1 MATKPTMLTLS
12 RPELLKFFATS
23 AVALV
28 VSMAAWWALAP
39 WASQPAALAARMLLH
54 ATAADTWLD
63 RSSQWERHLEVHTR
77 LIGRPTPQQI
87 DAARQAGQAISPDM
101 QATLTVDV
109 DPARFTYGPVLFVA
123 LLVGWRRRVRAGL
136 LLKAAAVL
144 LPLQVLIVVMQ
155 VLREVALPDG
165 LVVDPWFGPVTTHA
179 IAYGYQLSALL
190 LPTLAPVLVWLWVVT
205 ASGRGAGQ
213 AAAPPPT
220 R

>member
-1 MATKPTMLTLS
+1 MLTLS
-12 RPELLKFFATS
+12 KPELLKFFATS
-23 AVALV
+23 AIALV
-28 VSMAAWWALAP
+28 VVMAAWWALAP

-63 RSSQWERHLEVHTR
+63 RSSQWARHLEVHTR
-77 LIGRPTPQQI
+77 LVGRPTPQQI
-87 DAARQAGQAISPDM
+87 DAARQAGQPIAPDM

-109 DPARFTYGPVLFVA
+109 DPARFTYGPVLFIA

-165 LVVDPWFGPVTTHA
+165 LVVDPWFGPVATNA

-205 ASGRGAGQ
+205 AGGRAAEAGSPQ
-213 AAAPPPT
+213 AAA